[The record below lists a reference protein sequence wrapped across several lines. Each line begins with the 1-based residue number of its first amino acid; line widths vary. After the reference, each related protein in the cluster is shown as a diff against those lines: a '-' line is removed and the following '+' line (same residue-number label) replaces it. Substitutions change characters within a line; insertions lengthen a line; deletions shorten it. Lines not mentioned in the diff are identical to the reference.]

1 MEKNSG
7 GKTTIMMG
15 EMSQQK
21 IEQRLRQYLE
31 RDREGVRKSLLHIF
45 LRGGKYTTDEIFNM
59 LSSSKLNI
67 RGISAMVGLM
77 SSRLGILKTELGNKN
92 KYFLKQDYEDLV
104 KSVLREFEGD

>member
-1 MEKNSG
+1 MEQNNSG
-7 GKTTIMMG
+7 ETTIVRG

-31 RDREGVRKSLLHIF
+31 RDREGVRKSLLRIF
-45 LRGGKYTTDEIFNM
+45 LKGGKYTTDDIFNM

-77 SSRLGILKTELGNKN
+77 SSRLGILKTELGSKN
-92 KYFLKQDYEDLV
+92 KYFLKQDYADLV
-104 KSVLREFEGD
+104 KSVLREFEGE